1 MISKKG
7 RMFVRAVKFKDH
19 THINTQQDER
29 YEHMNHTGTVTWIH
43 IQSFVCNLCRLPV
56 CGHSTTLQSIR
67 IKWGETYWTTNRI
80 ETKFPFACRQF
91 AVVPFLAEW
100 KPLSFTENLCAVPTL
115 FSAIHL
121 HAAVVVHRIS
131 LLNDAHGKSMNLLET
146 EQRELQSID
155 KQPISG
161 SRENRSRI
169 SRLTRYIFSGDVGSL
184 ACFALAFSFSSIAV
198 RMLFL
203 LHSSNHHLHFS
214 LPFNILVESRVR
226 AFDRLSN
233 GWKLSL

>member
-43 IQSFVCNLCRLPV
+43 IQSFVCDLRRLPV

-131 LLNDAHGKSMNLLET
+131 LLNDVHGKSMNLLET

-169 SRLTRYIFSGDVGSL
+169 SRLTRYIQRVQWRRCWKFGLFRSSFFLLLDSCSNAVSL
-184 ACFALAFSFSSIAV
+184 TLFQSSFAFLSSI
-198 RMLFL
+198 
-203 LHSSNHHLHFS
+203 
-214 LPFNILVESRVR
+214 
-226 AFDRLSN
+226 
-233 GWKLSL
+233 